1 MTFLIKFVIIILI
14 VFYFHYFSST
24 QKGKSMFCNALY
36 LCITTKLIPLIYA
49 LIGFGALI
57 TIHELGHFLCCKIF
71 GINTPT
77 FSIGFG
83 PELFRKKIK
92 GTDFRL
98 AIIPLGGYV
107 EIAGLAE
114 IGQGEQEHAY
124 IEDET
129 SFSQKA
135 YWKKFLVLSGGIIF
149 NLLFAYGTFIS
160 LFLIGV
166 HEDKGGI
173 IVSTIVKDS
182 PADRYGLE
190 AGDYITQINETS
202 LRTENGKI
210 LPNALQILHSEIQEN
225 PSTEIAIT
233 VIRNNEV
240 KAIDIK
246 TESRILGDKSIGT
259 IGAGL
264 QDPMVRLPFITA
276 IIKGIELTNQWI
288 INIAQSVKH
297 LIFDRTLEGAGGPL
311 MILSHSFVSAQMGL
325 VSLFIFLA
333 IISINLALMN
343 ILPIGALDG
352 GQLLFAT
359 IEAIIRRRIPEILKL
374 GINLASWVLF
384 IALALYLTYKDIL
397 FLFGER
403 IGQWSLMLLSWIK

>member
-1 MTFLIKFVIIILI
+1 
-14 VFYFHYFSST
+14 
-24 QKGKSMFCNALY
+24 MFCNALY

-57 TIHELGHFLCCKIF
+57 TIHELGHFLFCKIF

-83 PELFRKKIK
+83 PELFRKTIK
-92 GTDFRL
+92 GTNFRL

-124 IEDET
+124 VQDET

-135 YWKKFLVLSGGIIF
+135 YWKKFLVLSGGIVF

-173 IVSTIVKDS
+173 IVSTVIKDS
-182 PADRYGLE
+182 PAERYGLQ

-202 LRTENGKI
+202 LQTQNGNV
-210 LPNALQILHSEIQEN
+210 LPDALQLLHSEIQEN
-225 PSTEIAIT
+225 PSTEITIN
-233 VIRNNEV
+233 ILRDNEV
-240 KAIDIK
+240 QLLEIK
-246 TESRILGDKSIGT
+246 TDSRKVGDASIGT

-264 QDPMVRLPFITA
+264 QDPMVRLPFIA
-276 IIKGIELTNQWI
+276 AVIKGIELTNQWI
-288 INIAQSVKH
+288 FNIAQSVKN
-297 LIFDRTLEGAGGPL
+297 LIFNRTLEGAGGPL

-359 IEAIIRRRIPEILKL
+359 IEVIIRRRIPEMLKL

-397 FLFGER
+397 FLFGES
-403 IGQWSLMLLSWIK
+403 IGQLITTALSWIK